1 MSVLDRVREKY
12 GSPREGADK
21 SDKSPSVSF
30 VSPKDRDSE
39 SFPQA
44 NAPTSAMGFVLDFDR
59 EKARRD
65 AQRRAEAKRKRLKPV
80 LKMMAEDDETRDFC
94 LVTDDQSDP
103 NYVFLSFVIRGKASG
118 EMTVLQEEYDG
129 LKLLAV
135 LEKVAGEVRG
145 NK

>member
-1 MSVLDRVREKY
+1 MSELENLLKAEHLPATPATPATP
-12 GSPREGADK
+12 STKSSNCSSGA
-21 SDKSPSVSF
+21 
-30 VSPKDRDSE
+30 
-39 SFPQA
+39 
-44 NAPTSAMGFVLDFDR
+44 VLDFDR
-59 EKARRD
+59 EKARMD
-65 AQRRAEAKRKRLKPV
+65 TNKRAEAKRKRLKPV

-103 NYVFLSFVIRGKASG
+103 NYVFLSFVIRDKASG